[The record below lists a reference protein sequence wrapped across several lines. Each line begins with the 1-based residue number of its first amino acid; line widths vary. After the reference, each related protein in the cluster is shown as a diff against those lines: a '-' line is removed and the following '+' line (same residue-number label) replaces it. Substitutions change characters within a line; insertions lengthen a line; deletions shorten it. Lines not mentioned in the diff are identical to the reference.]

1 MNCYAQVSYIVISMI
16 FEMKLEICIAKE
28 MCELFQ
34 RYNNF
39 FNYNLQLKLRY
50 KHYRQQN

>member
-1 MNCYAQVSYIVISMI
+1 MNCYTQVNNIVISMI
-16 FEMKLEICIAKE
+16 FVIELEICITKE

-39 FNYNLQLKLRY
+39 FNYNLKLKLRY